1 MMDFLL
7 TDEQKMFQTTMR
19 DFVKRELEPVAER
32 IDVNEEYPADN
43 IKKLA
48 QLGVT
53 GLTIPEEYGGSGG
66 GISIGA

>member
-1 MMDFLL
+1 MDFQL

-19 DFVKRELEPVAER
+19 DFAKRELEPIAAR
-32 IDVNEEYPADN
+32 IDENEEYPLDN

-53 GLTIPEEYGGSGG
+53 GLTIAEEYGGSGG
-66 GISIGA
+66 THVDW

>member
-1 MMDFLL
+1 MDFLL